1 MTIGNLNDAVNLTN
15 PTIKE
20 IYFRTDLAG
29 INTEIKFYNGIVKNV
44 TDCATNENFYTEL
57 RPGYKAETTTDG
69 TILVLN

>member
-44 TDCATNENFYTEL
+44 TYQNFYTEL